1 MTWDTISIRHPP
13 SNDRAPPPS
22 RMGSE
27 NYRIISK
34 LHQFQKL
41 YNLRYFQTLFEIS
54 QPNMAI
60 RWSVFQCSLLCA
72 YTKSSNK
79 QTALS
84 VLRAIWV
91 PLISSWPRP
100 CKPGRPTI
108 WWNSAIWRLA
118 RWIWRDLALRREAG
132 DSKKPRQTFFEC
144 HACSA
149 RLEECIKHVFRFL
162 KMINIRS
169 SGKIT
174 THRAHSRK
182 SADESAAENR

>member
-1 MTWDTISIRHPP
+1 MNKKPEGNVSWKVANESHEGLAGLLDVVPIARVAHSSMTWDTISIRHPP

-22 RMGSE
+22 RMGLE
-27 NYRIISK
+27 KYRFISK
-34 LHQFQKL
+34 LQPKNQIKILQF
-41 YNLRYFQTLFEIS
+41 TLFQIS

-91 PLISSWPRP
+91 PLISSWLRP
-100 CKPGRPTI
+100 CKPGRPII

-118 RWIWRDLALRREAG
+118 RWIWRDSAPLQAAG
-132 DSKKPRQTFFEC
+132 DSKKPRRTFFEC
-144 HACSA
+144 HAC
-149 RLEECIKHVFRFL
+149 
-162 KMINIRS
+162 
-169 SGKIT
+169 
-174 THRAHSRK
+174 
-182 SADESAAENR
+182 